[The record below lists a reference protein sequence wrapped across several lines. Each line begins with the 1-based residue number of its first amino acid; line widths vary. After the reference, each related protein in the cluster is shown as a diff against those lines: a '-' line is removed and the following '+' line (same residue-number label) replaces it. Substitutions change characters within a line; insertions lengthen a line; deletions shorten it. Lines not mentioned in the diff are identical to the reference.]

1 MKWTSSLSVL
11 LVWPWKLYYTY
22 LAYQILK
29 LINKCALHIN
39 NAGTFTYLSLFQAYM
54 LLSAGTL
61 IHALP
66 LFNISQYIFNFLF
79 KKLSM
84 FIHIY
89 PYICC
94 FLCFL
99 SLFHLT
105 FHILLLTEVPPLEQ
119 KSPIPSD
126 TCLWPVS
133 NKATQQDVSS
143 GQGGSSLWFPA
154 HRSVGV

>member
-105 FHILLLTEVPPLEQ
+105 FHILLLNGGIHRLGSICTYVIHCHIGEWVFLECSLYDD
-119 KSPIPSD
+119 K
-126 TCLWPVS
+126 
-133 NKATQQDVSS
+133 DVDY
-143 GQGGSSLWFPA
+143 
-154 HRSVGV
+154 R